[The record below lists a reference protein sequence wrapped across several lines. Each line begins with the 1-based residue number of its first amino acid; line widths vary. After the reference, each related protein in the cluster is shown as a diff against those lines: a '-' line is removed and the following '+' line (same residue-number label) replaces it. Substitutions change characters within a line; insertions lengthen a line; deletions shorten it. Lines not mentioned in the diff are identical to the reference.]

1 MTVDLPRRLTQY
13 AAGGGCACKVP
24 PGELERVLADL
35 PGGRAGADLLVGV
48 EHGDDAAV
56 VRLDQR
62 RALVTTAD
70 FFTPVV
76 DDLRDWGRIAAANAM
91 SDVWAMGGEPVVAVN
106 LLAWPREMLPFELAG
121 EVLAGGAEVA
131 AEAGCHL
138 AGGHSIDDS
147 EPKYGLAVTG
157 IADPRAPVAQR
168 RRRPR
173 AAPDPHQAAG
183 PGGPQQPAQGH
194 RRDVRRT
201 RWPP

>member
-1 MTVDLPRRLTQY
+1 VVSGGYNRAMTLELPRRLTHC

-24 PGELERVLADL
+24 PGELEQVLAGL
-35 PGGRAGADLLVGV
+35 PGGRDGADLLVGV

-106 LLAWPREMLPFELAG
+106 LLAWPRETLAFDLAA
-121 EVLAGGAEVA
+121 EVLAGGAEA
-131 AEAGCHL
+131 AAQAGCHL
-138 AGGHSIDDS
+138 AGGHSIDDA

-157 IADPRAPVAQR
+157 VAVPSTCCATTR
-168 RRRPR
+168 VW
-173 AAPDPHQAAG
+173 
-183 PGGPQQPAQGH
+183 
-194 RRDVRRT
+194 RDC
-201 RWPP
+201 P